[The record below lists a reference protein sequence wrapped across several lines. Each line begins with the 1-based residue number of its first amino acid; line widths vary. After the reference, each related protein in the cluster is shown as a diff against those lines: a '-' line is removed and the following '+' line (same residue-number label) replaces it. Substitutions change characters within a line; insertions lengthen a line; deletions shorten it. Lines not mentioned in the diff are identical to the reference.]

1 MPALV
6 KSASRRPRTNGGV
19 LVIMYSLICDLCDI
33 ARGPLGARAWVPQWP
48 FVEFRPLRVIAYRGV
63 IFLQHCR
70 IAKCTVEFGAIVL

>member
-33 ARGPLGARAWVPQWP
+33 ARAHWARGHGS
-48 FVEFRPLRVIAYRGV
+48 RNGRSSNSDLYG
-63 IFLQHCR
+63 
-70 IAKCTVEFGAIVL
+70 